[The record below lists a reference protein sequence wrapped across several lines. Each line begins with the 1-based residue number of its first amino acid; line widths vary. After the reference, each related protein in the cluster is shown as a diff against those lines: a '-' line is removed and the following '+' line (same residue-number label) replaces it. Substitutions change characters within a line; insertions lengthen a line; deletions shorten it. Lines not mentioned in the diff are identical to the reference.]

1 MKFYNFQVAN
11 EFDFFIFVLN
21 HKIMKIMG
29 IESTAH
35 TFGVGIVDE
44 DEVLANQKDMFEPEE
59 GGIHPREAAEH
70 HYQHALE
77 LLNNALQEASLEYKD
92 LDGIAFSQG
101 PGIPPCLDV
110 GAVVARS
117 LSKRYDIPVIGVNHC
132 LAHISIGTRT
142 TKAENPTTLYI
153 SGGNSQILDF
163 RSGRYRVVGETLDVA
178 LGNAL
183 DKFARDL
190 GYPHPGGP
198 EIEKLAEQT
207 EEIIEMS
214 YPIKGMDFS
223 FSGLAT
229 EASRKIGDVSDEVL
243 ANSFQEHSYA
253 AIVEALERAM
263 AQENS
268 SEALLTGG
276 VAMNS
281 RLREMVEKMCE
292 QRGAEAYFPPAEYC
306 MDNGVMIAHQ
316 GMLELKSGRTTEV
329 PESHVRPNWRPD
341 QIDVNWI

>member
-1 MKFYNFQVAN
+1 MK
-11 EFDFFIFVLN
+11 VL
-21 HKIMKIMG
+21 G

-35 TFGVGIVDE
+35 TFGIGIVDKE
-44 DEVLANQKDMFEPEE
+44 KVLANQKDMFEPEE

-77 LLNNALQEASLEYKD
+77 LLNNALQEASLEYND

-117 LSKRYDIPVIGVNHC
+117 LSKRYDIPLIGVNHC
-132 LAHISIGTRT
+132 LAHISIGVRT
-142 TKAENPTTLYI
+142 TDAEDPTTLYL
-153 SGGNSQILDF
+153 SGGNSQILDY
-163 RSGRYRVVGETLDVA
+163 RKGRYRIIGETLDIA

-183 DKFARDL
+183 DKFARKL

-198 EIEKLAEQT
+198 EIEKLADET
-207 EEIIEMS
+207 EEIIELS

-229 EASRKIGDVSDEVL
+229 EAERKIGEVSDEIL
-243 ANSFQEHSYA
+243 ANSFQEHAYA
-253 AIVEALERAM
+253 ATVEALERAM

-268 SEALLTGG
+268 KEALLTGG

-292 QRGAEAYFPPAEYC
+292 QRGAESFVPPTEYC

-316 GMLELKSGRTTEV
+316 GLLELKTGKETKIEDSEIK
-329 PESHVRPNWRPD
+329 PKWRPD
-341 QIDVNWI
+341 EVKAEWIQD